1 MLPEF
6 CKYGVCRNRKAQGV
20 NLMKNYIAV
29 IITIIFLICPSVC
42 FSSYLIELKNGS
54 NFITNQYW
62 EEGSQIKFYY
72 SGGVVGISK
81 NLIIK
86 IEKTD
91 LVYEEKTVSPQKK
104 PETASVTTEPEAGA
118 KTKTEGAAAAGTAEK
133 KDDLFMEEFNALEKK
148 FKNISSMTTPELY
161 NFAKELTSFRDKVHK
176 SRLGHVYVNQIY
188 AIYSMG
194 DEIEAVI
201 KRRRQ

>member
-6 CKYGVCRNRKAQGV
+6 CKCRVYCNRRAQGV
-20 NLMKNYIAV
+20 NFMKNYIAA
-29 IITIIFLICPSVC
+29 ITTIVFLICPSIC
-42 FSSYLIELKNGS
+42 FSSCLIEFKNGS
-54 NFITNQYW
+54 TFITNHYW

-72 SGGVVGISK
+72 SGGVVGIEK
-81 NLIIK
+81 DLVRK

-91 LVYEEKTVSPQKK
+91 LVYEEKTAFPQKK
-104 PETASVTTEPEAGA
+104 SETASVKTEPEAGA
-118 KTKTEGAAAAGTAEK
+118 KTKGAGAAGTAEK

-148 FKNISSMTTPELY
+148 FKNISRMTTPELY

-194 DEIEAVI
+194 DEIEAAI
-201 KRRRQ
+201 KRRSQ